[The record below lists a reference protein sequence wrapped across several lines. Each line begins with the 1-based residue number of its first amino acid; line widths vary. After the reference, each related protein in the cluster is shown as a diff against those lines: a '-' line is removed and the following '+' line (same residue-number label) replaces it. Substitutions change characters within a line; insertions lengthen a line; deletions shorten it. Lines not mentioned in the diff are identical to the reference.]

1 VDPDV
6 AVALARGARER
17 CLADWGL
24 STTGVAGPDPQDGEP
39 VGRVFVAVAGP
50 RERTSVRKLTL
61 AGDRAQIRSGSV
73 AHALVLLS
81 EVLRG

>member
-1 VDPDV
+1 
-6 AVALARGARER
+6 
-17 CLADWGL
+17 
-24 STTGVAGPDPQDGEP
+24 
-39 VGRVFVAVAGP
+39 VFVAVAGP

-81 EVLRG
+81 ELLRG